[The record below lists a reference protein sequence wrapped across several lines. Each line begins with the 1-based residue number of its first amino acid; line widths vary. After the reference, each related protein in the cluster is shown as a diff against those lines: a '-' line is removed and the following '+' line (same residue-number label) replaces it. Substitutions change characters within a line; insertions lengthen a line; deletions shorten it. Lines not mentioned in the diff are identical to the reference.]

1 MERGSVAFIVA
12 ILAMGCLIPMFSD
25 GADAI
30 GPEDYDITIPGFE
43 RHSVIEITISNGET
57 RTLPIYITNNME
69 HHLDVEFNHS
79 SENSKVHVGDIESIT
94 IDKRKAGGDPVISKV
109 DLTFSVDKL
118 TVSQKGAMVFLYVN
132 IADVEAETMTVVPIS
147 FSVDVVSEYDVS
159 GSFNKF
165 FGIIPNN
172 LPEPFDSPVV
182 PFLVTIVS
190 VLALCYVLVKLIVPF
205 LGLEARRHSEGKDS
219 RRLEHLMVLAVMII
233 AILFLVDP
241 GLRILGADIE
251 AVMEAEKFAQSI
263 LTVLAAVVIWNL
275 YMAVARAFL
284 KRMRQDEE
292 SQWDESLMPVF
303 AFFGKL
309 ILWLGGTAVI
319 LYIYRID
326 LTATLF
332 SLGFVTLG
340 ITIGAKTVLSQLFHG
355 IIMIT
360 TRRLK
365 RGDFIK
371 YEGEKYFVRR
381 VTIMYTI
388 LVGQY
393 KDSVIAVPN
402 SKIGSG
408 IVLNSTDNR
417 NDPMRLY
424 AVITIPYG
432 SDVVKAKEVMM
443 ESLKKN
449 EDILQDDRYK
459 PTGGVWEYLESGI
472 QMYVAISTRVSMH
485 ETVIRKLVYEALI
498 EAGFKVAPDRLDVKI
513 LNRDVYGGQV
523 S

>member
-12 ILAMGCLIPMFSD
+12 ILAMGCLVPMLSD

-30 GPEDYDITIPGFE
+30 EPEDYIISIPGFD
-43 RHSVIEITISNGET
+43 RHSVIEIGMSNGQT
-57 RTLPIYITNNME
+57 RTIPIYITNNIE
-69 HHLDVEFNHS
+69 HCLDVAFNHS
-79 SENSKVHVGDIESIT
+79 CDYSKVHVGDIESIT
-94 IDKRKAGGDPVISKV
+94 IDKREAGGDPVISKV
-109 DLTFSVDKL
+109 DLTISVDEL
-118 TVSQKGAMVFLYVN
+118 TASHRGTKVFLYIL
-132 IADVEAETMTVVPIS
+132 IADLEDDSMTTVPIS
-147 FSVDVVSEYDVS
+147 FSVNVISEYDVS

-172 LPEPFDSPVV
+172 LPEPFDSPIV

-190 VLALCYVLVKLIVPF
+190 VLALCYVTVKLIVPF
-205 LGLEARRHSEGKDS
+205 LGLEARRHSEGKNS
-219 RRLEHLMVLAVMII
+219 RRLEHLMVLVVMII
-233 AILFLVDP
+233 TTIFLIDP
-241 GLRILGADIE
+241 GLRILGADVE
-251 AVMEAEKFAQSI
+251 AVVEAEMFAQSV
-263 LTVLAAVVIWNL
+263 LTVLAAIAIWNV
-275 YMAVARAFL
+275 YMAVVRAFL
-284 KRMRQDEE
+284 KRTGQDEE
-292 SQWDESLMPVF
+292 SQWNESLLPVF

-309 ILWLGGTAVI
+309 ILWLGGTAAI
-319 LYIYRID
+319 LNIYRID
-326 LTATLF
+326 ITATLF

-355 IIMIT
+355 IIIIA

-365 RGDFIK
+365 RGDFIRYK
-371 YEGEKYFVRR
+371 GEKYFVRS

-402 SKIGSG
+402 STIGSD
-408 IVLNSTDNR
+408 IVLNSTDAR

-449 EDILQDDRYK
+449 EDILQEDRYK
-459 PTGGVWEYLESGI
+459 PTGGVWDYLESGV
-472 QMYVAISTRVSMH
+472 QMYVAISTYASMH

-498 EAGFKVAPDRLDVKI
+498 EAGFKVAPDRLDVTI
-513 LNRDVYGGQV
+513 LNRDVNGGQA